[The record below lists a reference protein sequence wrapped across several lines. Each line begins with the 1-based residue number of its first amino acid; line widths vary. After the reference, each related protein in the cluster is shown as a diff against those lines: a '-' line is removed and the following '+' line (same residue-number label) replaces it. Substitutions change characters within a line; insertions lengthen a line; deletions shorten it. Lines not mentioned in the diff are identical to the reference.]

1 MTINGQGTFSAVAAL
16 AALLIGVFSL
26 DKGAI
31 NIPFC
36 IIQGPIYLI
45 LVGVLLL
52 LFAANIDSRRYNER
66 IKKLE
71 DIMKY
76 LFEGKA
82 KDQKEIDD
90 LHTDIFTI
98 RPNVRGNYLVFFGVL
113 AIVIGTFVVICLIL
127 NNQASAIN
135 PIHR

>member
-76 LFEGKA
+76 L
-82 KDQKEIDD
+82 I
-90 LHTDIFTI
+90 
-98 RPNVRGNYLVFFGVL
+98 
-113 AIVIGTFVVICLIL
+113 
-127 NNQASAIN
+127 
-135 PIHR
+135 